1 MTPEQEQI
9 DPATLEADQ
18 SRMSELLTKV
28 SADGHDVL
36 DEPPT
41 PAQDQDLEPSPE
53 GENTAPQPEPEPSD
67 SPTQDEP
74 LVGEGEPQ
82 QQEPPTG
89 EDAQQDDYERD
100 LEENEKYKL
109 SKNASQRSKEV
120 NGILKR
126 INKEKH
132 REAKALRKE
141 LETER
146 AKKILDE
153 QTEQELNEL
162 RTLRSRVAIEQDP
175 EFNEKYVQKIQKH
188 EATAIGLLRKFDL
201 PEETAK
207 FIADNGGLIRFQN
220 SERRMPVGTQDL
232 EGKPFNGTQAEWYKD
247 VMEPMFKSL
256 PPAAQTRLK
265 YELEEALKTAIQRDD
280 ALQEARSNPQ
290 KFIEQREQQFQEQVQ
305 EFAKRADAQFQ
316 KEADLYG
323 EIAKPKEVPEKATP
337 AERTAIEQ
345 HNAKIDEAK
354 ESIRRYIADQTPE
367 NLASMAAARAYRD
380 FAQEHVKSVE
390 RELADTKKLLTEL
403 QGKWDKA
410 KSSAQTSR
418 QQSSVSQQQPRK
430 EAKPY
435 DAAESIKELMS
446 TVPA

>member
-41 PAQDQDLEPSPE
+41 PPE
-53 GENTAPQPEPEPSD
+53 EIEQEPEVVETDVTPTESD
-67 SPTQDEP
+67 DAQPTQDSP
-74 LVGEGEPQ
+74 P
-82 QQEPPTG
+82 QEPIAAV
-89 EDAQQDDYERD
+89 EDAPQDDYER
-100 LEENEKYKL
+100 EIEEKYQPPKG
-109 SKNASQRSKEV
+109 ASQRTTEV
-120 NGILKR
+120 LKILKR
-126 INKEKH
+126 INREEH
-132 REAKALRKE
+132 RARKDSDKKIQE
-141 LETER
+141 LESR
-146 AKKILDE
+146 KFLDE
-153 QTEQELNEL
+153 QTEKELDEL

-175 EFNEKYVQKIQKH
+175 EFNEKYVQKIQRH
-188 EATAIGLLRKFDL
+188 EATAIGLLKKFDL

-207 FIADNGGLIRFQN
+207 FIGDNGGLIRFQN

-232 EGKPFNGTQAEWYKD
+232 EGQPFTGTQAEWYKE

-280 ALQEARSNPQ
+280 ALQEARGNPQ
-290 KFIEQREQQFQEQVQ
+290 KFIEQRQQAFDEQVQ
-305 EFAKRADAQFQ
+305 DFAKRADAQFQ

-323 EIAKPKEVPEKATP
+323 EIAKPKEVPEKATQ

-354 ESIRRYIADQTPE
+354 ESIRRFIADQTPE

-380 FAQEHVKSVE
+380 FAQEHVKGVE
-390 RELADTKKLLTEL
+390 KELADTKKTLADL
-403 QGKWDKA
+403 QSKWDKA

-418 QQSSVSQQQPRK
+418 QQSTVQQPK
-430 EAKPY
+430 PSQEQKPY
-435 DAAESIKELMS
+435 DPAESIKGLMEQ
-446 TVPA
+446 VPA